1 MTDVS
6 DVMLSRASQQL
17 QECENRLRV
26 AIIHLYRAPSGSRP
40 RDWTPEI
47 QILQGMRKGL
57 ENMSLSID
65 GYSKVKQMEEKQ

>member
-17 QECENRLRV
+17 QECENRLRIAV
-26 AIIHLYRAPSGSRP
+26 NCLYRAPSGSRP

-47 QILQGMRKGL
+47 SILQGMRLGL
-57 ENMSLSID
+57 KNMSLSID
-65 GYSKVKQMEEKQ
+65 GYIGAKQMEENR